1 MPNLRLDIDPLRLDD
16 ELIGQPSQRG
26 QFGELHADAQKDL
39 DDAKA
44 NLSVAEAEAD
54 RDIRENPADY
64 GIDKL
69 SEARISAAVTLHPA
83 VKVALKKVNE
93 AKYKVNVLQAAID
106 GLEHRRA
113 ALKSLV
119 ELHGQ
124 DYFATP
130 RMPAGIKSE
139 NRARRERDDSDHDD
153 D

>member
-1 MPNLRLDIDPLRLDD
+1 LRLDIDPLRLDD
-16 ELIGQPSQRG
+16 ELIGQPRQRG

-54 RDIRENPADY
+54 RDIRENPGDY

-93 AKYKVNVLQAAID
+93 AKYKLNVLQAAID
-106 GLEHRRA
+106 GLEHRKRA
-113 ALKSLV
+113 LSDLV
-119 ELHGQ
+119 TLHGQ
-124 DYFATP
+124 DYFAVP
-130 RMPAGIKSE
+130 RMPTGIKAE
-139 NRARRERDDSDHDD
+139 NRKREKDESDHDD

>member
-1 MPNLRLDIDPLRLDD
+1 MPSLRLDIDPLRLDD
-16 ELIGQPSQRG
+16 ELIGQPRQRG

-54 RDIRENPADY
+54 RDIRENPGDY

-93 AKYKVNVLQAAID
+93 AKYKLNVLQAAID
-106 GLEHRRA
+106 GLEHRKRA
-113 ALKSLV
+113 LSDLV
-119 ELHGQ
+119 TLHGQ
-124 DYFATP
+124 DYFAVP
-130 RMPAGIKSE
+130 RMPTGIKAE
-139 NRARRERDDSDHDD
+139 NRKREKDESDHDD

>member
-1 MPNLRLDIDPLRLDD
+1 MNLRLDIDPLRLYD

-44 NLSVAEAEAD
+44 NLSVAQAEAD
-54 RDIRENPADY
+54 RDIRECPSDY

-83 VKVALKKVNE
+83 VKIAVKRVND
-93 AKYKVNVLQAAID
+93 AKHRVNVLDAAIQ

-119 ELHGQ
+119 ELFGQ
-124 DYFATP
+124 DYFAAP
-130 RMPAGIKSE
+130 RMPAGIKTE
-139 NRARRERDDSDHDD
+139 NRRRREDGNDGD
-153 D
+153 

>member
-16 ELIGQPSQRG
+16 ELIGQPQQRG
-26 QFGELHADAQKDL
+26 QFGELHADALKDL

-83 VKVALKKVNE
+83 VKVALKRVNE
-93 AKYKVNVLQAAID
+93 AKYKLNVLQAAID
-106 GLEHRRA
+106 GLEHRKRA
-113 ALKSLV
+113 LSDLV
-119 ELHGQ
+119 TLHGQ
-124 DYFATP
+124 DYFAAP
-130 RMPAGIKSE
+130 RMPAGIKSG
-139 NRARRERDDSDHDD
+139 NRRKGEGDPDHDD

>member
-1 MPNLRLDIDPLRLDD
+1 MRLDIDPLRLDD
-16 ELIGQPSQRG
+16 ELIGQPRQRG

-54 RDIRENPADY
+54 RDIRENPGDY

-93 AKYKVNVLQAAID
+93 AKYKLNVLQAAID
-106 GLEHRRA
+106 GLEHRKRA
-113 ALKSLV
+113 LSDLV
-119 ELHGQ
+119 TLHGQ
-124 DYFATP
+124 DYFAVP
-130 RMPAGIKSE
+130 RMPTGIKAE
-139 NRARRERDDSDHDD
+139 NRKREKDESDHDD

>member
-16 ELIGQPSQRG
+16 ELIGQPAQRG
-26 QFGELHADAQKDL
+26 QFGELHADALKDL

-93 AKYKVNVLQAAID
+93 AKYKLNVLQAAID

-124 DYFATP
+124 SYYSDVSMP
-130 RMPAGIKSE
+130 RGIK
-139 NRARRERDDSDHDD
+139 NRD
-153 D
+153 

>member
-16 ELIGQPSQRG
+16 ELIGQPAQRG

-93 AKYKVNVLQAAID
+93 AKYNLNVLQAAID

-124 DYFATP
+124 DYFAAP
-130 RMPAGIKSE
+130 RMPAGIKAE
-139 NRARRERDDSDHDD
+139 NRRREKDESDHDD